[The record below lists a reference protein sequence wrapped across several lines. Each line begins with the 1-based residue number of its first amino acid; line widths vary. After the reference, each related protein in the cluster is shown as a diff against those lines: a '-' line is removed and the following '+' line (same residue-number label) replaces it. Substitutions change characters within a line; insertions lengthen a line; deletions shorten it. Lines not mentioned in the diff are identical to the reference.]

1 MTTASKKKNR
11 VSSTKTKLKTRNR
24 NKTQLDFKTI
34 LYKNLQCDNITKLM
48 NTIKVIK
55 FLGEGSTGHSLKLCS
70 TNNCEY
76 PVSVKFSKV
85 SKSFTFNSKHPVKVE
100 MKVQSIVNKLIEKN
114 ITPHF
119 NQTYGESIICPS
131 KDLEKIKHFNKHFK
145 DFKSGKVKKNIFD
158 GVNKVVVSFMEL
170 GESDLFEYLI
180 KNSENITL
188 DEMKG
193 IIFQLYY
200 TLMCIQYY
208 EPGFKHLDLKTDNI
222 LVFFP
227 DKNKSKGKF
236 NKYVVGNRE
245 FYLPADMVQ
254 IKIFDFD
261 FAVSD
266 RIENSKINCDVFGKI
281 GLSREHN
288 PVQDVHYTINFLL
301 NFRSE
306 YFKYKSN
313 VLAFLNSLVPKTLQ
327 GKEGTGES
335 PIVKYRLSSYY
346 IKNSKTCNYKPKKGE
361 ILSPA
366 EALIESNLFSNFQ
379 QKNVDV
385 DKVSQI
391 FDSAVNVENIKK
403 RSDMYLF

>member
-1 MTTASKKKNR
+1 M
-11 VSSTKTKLKTRNR
+11 VKL
-24 NKTQLDFKTI
+24 
-34 LYKNLQCDNITKLM
+34 
-48 NTIKVIK
+48 
-55 FLGEGSTGHSLKLCS
+55 
-70 TNNCEY
+70 
-76 PVSVKFSKV
+76 
-85 SKSFTFNSKHPVKVE
+85 
-100 MKVQSIVNKLIEKN
+100 
-114 ITPHF
+114 
-119 NQTYGESIICPS
+119 
-131 KDLEKIKHFNKHFK
+131 
-145 DFKSGKVKKNIFD
+145 KNIFD

-208 EPGFKHLDLKTDNI
+208 EPGFKHLDLKTENI

-335 PIVKYRLSSYY
+335 PIVK
-346 IKNSKTCNYKPKKGE
+346 
-361 ILSPA
+361 
-366 EALIESNLFSNFQ
+366 
-379 QKNVDV
+379 
-385 DKVSQI
+385 
-391 FDSAVNVENIKK
+391 
-403 RSDMYLF
+403 